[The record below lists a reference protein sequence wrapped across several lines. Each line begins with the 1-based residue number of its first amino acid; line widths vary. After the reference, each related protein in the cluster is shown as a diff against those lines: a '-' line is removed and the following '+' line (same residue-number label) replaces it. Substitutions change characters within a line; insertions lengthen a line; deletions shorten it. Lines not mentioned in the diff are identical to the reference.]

1 MPNFV
6 GANDLNYRRGCV
18 AHVTNALW
26 TIMGVCCQS
35 LDILVDVIILGQ
47 LYTRERLKNLL
58 LYNEDLKNLY
68 TMDKVVVVAIMAV
81 VVDCGSGKRMDTLYL
96 SNGQVVVVA
105 IMVVMVDSS
114 SGKRMDTLYLSN
126 GHVVEGHVDLWWI
139 MILTCFIFWGLKS

>member
-1 MPNFV
+1 
-6 GANDLNYRRGCV
+6 
-18 AHVTNALW
+18 
-26 TIMGVCCQS
+26 MGVCCQS

-96 SNGQVVVVA
+96 SNG
-105 IMVVMVDSS
+105 
-114 SGKRMDTLYLSN
+114 
-126 GHVVEGHVDLWWI
+126 HVVEGHVDLWWM
-139 MILTCFIFWGLKS
+139 MILTCFIFLGLKS